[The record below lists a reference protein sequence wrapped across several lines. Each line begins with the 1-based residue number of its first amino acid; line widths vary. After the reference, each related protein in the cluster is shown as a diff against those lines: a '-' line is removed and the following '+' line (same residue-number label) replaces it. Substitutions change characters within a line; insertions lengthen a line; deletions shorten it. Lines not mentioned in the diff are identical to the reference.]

1 MSEEIK
7 NEVLKELEETTVPEQ
22 VEAPKE
28 SQAEINFKAL
38 REEKEKISRE
48 RLQMQRERDEAIRYA
63 QMAMQAQQS
72 RPQAPEEPE
81 LRPDD
86 LVEARHFQKKIKEL
100 RDEVDTFKR
109 ESSVSMIESQ
119 LKAKYSDF
127 DKVVSKDNLDALQE
141 QYPEIHKTIYTSQD
155 LYAKGAT
162 AYQLIQKFLTPPTTQ
177 QPIFSDQKQLQKNA
191 AKPKSLNM
199 VNASQPET
207 PLDRARLYSEGLTE
221 EMKKQIYDH
230 MQAHATKKHIQWT
243 QVK

>member
-1 MSEEIK
+1 MNEEIK
-7 NEVLKELEETTVPEQ
+7 NEALQTLEETAAPEIQ
-22 VEAPKE
+22 EIPKE

-38 REEKEKISRE
+38 REEKARSDRE
-48 RLQMQRERDEAIRYA
+48 REQMQRERDEAIRYA
-63 QMAMQAQQS
+63 QMAMQAQQP
-72 RPQAPEEPE
+72 RQQVPEEPE

-109 ESSVSMIESQ
+109 ESSVNMIESQ

-127 DKVVSKDNLDALQE
+127 DSVVSKANLDALQQ

-162 AYQLIQKFLTPPTTQ
+162 AYQLIQKFLTAPVAQTN
-177 QPIFSDQKQLQKNA
+177 SNDQKQMQKNA
-191 AKPKSLNM
+191 AKPKSLNT

-230 MQAHATKKHIQWT
+230 MQAHATKKNIQWT
-243 QVK
+243 QIK